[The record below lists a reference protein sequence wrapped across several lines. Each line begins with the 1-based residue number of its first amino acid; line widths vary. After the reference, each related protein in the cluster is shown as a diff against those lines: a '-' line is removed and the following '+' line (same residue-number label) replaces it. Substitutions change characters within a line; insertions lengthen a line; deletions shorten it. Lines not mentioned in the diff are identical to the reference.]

1 MKINK
6 LRFKD
11 NKQHWEL
18 SEISFDYLTLLVGAS
33 GVGKTKILRAI
44 NVIKQIALG
53 HASCGIEWHIDLT
66 TNNGDSYIWEG
77 ETDTSG
83 ISFPFFDD
91 DFFYLLDDKDTPKTN
106 FKWEKVYLNDNL
118 ILDRNSSET
127 LYKDTKTVKFAL
139 SESIVSI
146 LKEEDSIK
154 PIVEEFKRI
163 KIQDLSSNKRGAFS
177 ISMNSIISKDDRG
190 EHTTVEEIRNSSR
203 NIYLKL
209 YLVSL
214 HYPQIFEDIKDRYIE
229 IFPLVEDIT
238 IEFRDAD
245 FSEKEKNKFLIVS
258 VLIKEKGVQDWI
270 RESDLSSGMYRSLI
284 HIAEMHLCADSTLFL
299 IDEFENSL
307 GVNCINELTNEIL
320 LSDRKLQFI
329 ITSHHPYIINNID
342 FAFWKL
348 VIRNGSTVRARD
360 ISNFIQGQSSHDK
373 FMQLI
378 QLSQYQTGEE

>member
-33 GVGKTKILRAI
+33 GVGKTKTLRAI
-44 NVIKQIALG
+44 NVIKQIAQG
-53 HASCGIEWHIDLT
+53 HASCGIEWYVHLT
-66 TNNGDSYIWEG
+66 TNSGDSYIWEG

-106 FKWEKVYLNDNL
+106 FKWEKIYLNDNL

-127 LYKDTKTVKFAL
+127 IYNNNKTVKLAL

-163 KIQDLSSNKRGAFS
+163 KTQDLSSNKRGAFS
-177 ISMNSIISKDDRG
+177 MNSIISKDDSG
-190 EHTTVEEIRNSSR
+190 EYSTIEEIRNSSR

-214 HYPQIFEDIKDRYIE
+214 YYPQVFEDIKDRYIE
-229 IFPLVEDIT
+229 IFPLIEDIR
-238 IEFRDAD
+238 IESRDAD
-245 FSEKEKNKFLIVS
+245 FTEKGKDKFLLIS
-258 VLIKEKGVQDWI
+258 ILIKEKGVQDWI

-284 HIAEMHLCADSTLFL
+284 HIAEMHLCADGTLFL

-320 LSDRKLQFI
+320 LSDRRLQFI

-342 FAFWKL
+342 FPFWKL
-348 VIRNGSTVRARD
+348 VIRNGSTVRAMD
-360 ISNFIQGQSSHDK
+360 INSFIQGQSSHDK